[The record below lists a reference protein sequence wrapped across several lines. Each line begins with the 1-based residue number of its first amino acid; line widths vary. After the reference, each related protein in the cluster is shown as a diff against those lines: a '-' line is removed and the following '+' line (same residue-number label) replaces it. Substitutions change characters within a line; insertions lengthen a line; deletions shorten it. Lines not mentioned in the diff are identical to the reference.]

1 MENIDD
7 ILIKVLMSCCRVSLK
22 PGESWTPRPTVNGIA
37 DTTSLSDKSQ
47 IHRFPEQQDRHLIEL
62 CNIEKK
68 KKQKAKK
75 RVPDK
80 HRKERANG
88 GIISM
93 RNACLPLLHIE
104 ALCTAAAAL
113 LSHVDREPIVWLKSK
128 SRLGSTNDR

>member
-1 MENIDD
+1 MNICSFESYYALKMENIDD

-68 KKQKAKK
+68 KKTEGEKK
-75 RVPDK
+75 SSRQTSK
-80 HRKERANG
+80 RA
-88 GIISM
+88 
-93 RNACLPLLHIE
+93 R
-104 ALCTAAAAL
+104 
-113 LSHVDREPIVWLKSK
+113 
-128 SRLGSTNDR
+128 